1 MYIFQRGL
9 IVGLL
14 NAVFLFVFV
23 PASQAWIESE
33 SVTQP
38 HVRVSLVSERP
49 YLVAGQSARFA

>member
-14 NAVFLFVFV
+14 NAVFIFAFV

-33 SVTQP
+33 SVKQP
-38 HVRVSLVSERP
+38 QVHVSLVSE
-49 YLVAGQSARFA
+49 LGSFD